1 MPAGPGWGA
10 GQGESAQEGGRPMRA
25 RLVFTLIAVGVVV
38 GLVAWGFVP
47 RGASKQAASHVSRPA
62 RPTQSAHPVQSS
74 SLQSPSLA
82 SRPSSLPRGWRLT
95 LNASFRG
102 SRLDSS
108 LWGTCYPW
116 MDVATGCTNFAN
128 VKLGKESEWYLPSQ
142 VRVQNNALQLV
153 AQRMPTPGR
162 NSSGGPEQYSCRS
175 GMVTTYPGFRMK
187 YGYVEVVAH
196 IPPGGGLWP
205 ALWLAAS
212 NLRWPPEIDLLEHWG
227 IGRQTTGVYFHPSGA
242 PQLLRHV
249 QVRHLGVGWHSFA
262 ILWKPSELT
271 WYIDGYKVMTTQT
284 AVPQQ
289 SMYFVANLAAVKPP
303 RPNWGCEGT
312 MSIRSVQV
320 WQQ

>member
-1 MPAGPGWGA
+1 
-10 GQGESAQEGGRPMRA
+10 MRT
-25 RLVFTLIAVGVVV
+25 RLAFALIAGAVVV
-38 GLVAWGFVP
+38 GLVVWGFVP
-47 RGASKQAASHVSRPA
+47 GGASKSAAGHVAPTGQ
-62 RPTQSAHPVQSS
+62 PTQSAHSAQSS
-74 SLQSPSLA
+74 PLPSSATASSPSF
-82 SRPSSLPRGWRLT
+82 LPRGWRLK

-102 SRLDSS
+102 SRLDRS
-108 LWGTCYPW
+108 LWDTCYPW
-116 MDVATGCTNFAN
+116 VHGAAAGCTNFTNA
-128 VKLGKESEWYLPSQ
+128 KLGKESEWYLPSQ

-153 AQRMPTPGR
+153 AQRMPTHGR
-162 NSSGGPEQYSCRS
+162 NSSGGPQQYSCRS

-187 YGYVEVVAH
+187 YGYVKVVAH

-212 NLRWPPEIDLLEHWG
+212 NFSWPPEIDMLEHWG

-242 PQLLRHV
+242 PQMLRHV
-249 QVRHLGVGWHSFA
+249 QVQHFGTGWHTFA

-303 RPNWGCEGT
+303 RPNWGCVGT

-320 WQQ
+320 WQP